1 MSGET
6 AKLERFERRFMW
18 FRSRLEEKKE
28 QWAIFPDSW
37 RVSQVSGDV
46 GCSVG
51 CSVGAG

>member
-51 CSVGAG
+51 AG